1 MQSRAGFPAGMLRV
15 LIFSCLAVVLA
26 GKPEARSKETPAADF
41 WRQEALDAPINPEKF
56 DRALLERAIFHES
69 NRVRAEL
76 GLRAFLAEPLVDKAA
91 QLEAE
96 VGRASQP
103 PSHTNP
109 FPLIGTPGE
118 RVKYVGLDAARV
130 AENIALIS
138 IYDTGRGRDVGIV
151 TREGRKHFVNPHT
164 LEDLKPASYRVFAAT
179 VVQAWMDSP
188 GHRANL
194 VSPALTYLGCAVLPT
209 VNINGVNNLFCV
221 QVFFTPAR

>member
-1 MQSRAGFPAGMLRV
+1 MVLLLSLTVAVAAKPTPRAREAD
-15 LIFSCLAVVLA
+15 AV
-26 GKPEARSKETPAADF
+26 DF
-41 WRQEALDAPINPEKF
+41 WRQPALDAAIDPGKF
-56 DRALLERAIFHES
+56 DRPLLERAIFHET
-69 NRVRAEL
+69 NRVRAAL
-76 GLRAFLAEPLVDKAA
+76 GLKAFLPEPLVDRAA
-91 QLEAE
+91 ELEAE

-118 RVKYVGLDAARV
+118 RVKYVGLEAARV

-138 IYDTGRGRDVGIV
+138 IYDTGRARDVGIV
-151 TREGRKHFVNPHT
+151 VRDGRKHFVNPHT
-164 LEDLKPASYRVFAAT
+164 LEDLKPASYRLFAAT

-194 VSPALTYLGCAVLPT
+194 VNPALTHLGCAVLPT

-221 QVFFTPAR
+221 QVFFTPK